1 MALRRALP
9 HRFLNTAKASSYT
22 QSLAPPLRSSSS
34 DVSPSLLPNTV
45 FLYHRPVFRT
55 PVGVELVDRIQGIG
69 SGRICLEGLSPPP
82 PTPPDVVPVAEAR
95 KVLRA
100 AQMEAVRTRLRGLG
114 RSCVSYA
121 EFFRVCGEVP
131 GVESDVGLA
140 SALDTCGAVLVLGD
154 VAQAIESMIPA
165 SLAQRSEARAKELK
179 EMEARKVS
187 IDAEAAALVKRE
199 MWWGLGVL
207 ALQTAGFMRLTF
219 WELSWDVM
227 EPICFYVTSVY
238 FMLGY
243 AFFLRTSRDPSFEG
257 FFHARFAARQK
268 RLMKTHSFDMDR
280 LNELRRGATTP
291 AKESCDCHQR
301 INFVEAVH

>member
-1 MALRRALP
+1 MTRNAL
-9 HRFLNTAKASSYT
+9 N
-22 QSLAPPLRSSSS
+22 
-34 DVSPSLLPNTV
+34 V
-45 FLYHRPVFRT
+45 F
-55 PVGVELVDRIQGIG
+55 
-69 SGRICLEGLSPPP
+69 
-82 PTPPDVVPVAEAR
+82 
-95 KVLRA
+95 
-100 AQMEAVRTRLRGLG
+100 
-114 RSCVSYA
+114 
-121 EFFRVCGEVP
+121 
-131 GVESDVGLA
+131 
-140 SALDTCGAVLVLGD
+140 DTDLFQ

-165 SLAQRSEARAKELK
+165 PLAQRSEARAKELQ

-257 FFHARFAARQK
+257 FFHARFAAKQK

-280 LNELRRGATTP
+280 LNELRKGATTP